1 MAESASG
8 EVGETL
14 VLVGRS
20 TGTYTPVIKRLCE
33 NKLVNEGGEDF
44 VLECQDIGAAP
55 GMQDGDSGA
64 PVFKIT
70 NSPQTGDV
78 RLYGIFWGSSGSEIA
93 YSPLHQIQTG
103 TELGSLRTCTAAI
116 GC

>member
-1 MAESASG
+1 MAESSRG
-8 EVGETL
+8 MVGQVL

-33 NKLVNEGGEDF
+33 DKLVNEGGEDF
-44 VLECQDIGAAP
+44 VLQCRWCGQDIGAAP

-78 RLYGIFWGSSGSEIA
+78 RLYGIFWGSSDSEIA
-93 YSPLHQIQTG
+93 YSPLVW
-103 TELGSLRTCTAAI
+103 CN
-116 GC
+116 